1 MKHIHIKFIF
11 CALLTAPAVLPA
23 GAQGLAEND
32 SLNANELVHV
42 AYRKVAPG
50 NLLGGVSVINVEE
63 LTQKNYNTYSLD
75 NMQGYVGGWNGNSL
89 WGMSDRLILVDGVP
103 RDANNILPTEI
114 DQITFLKGASAVVL
128 YGSRAAKGVISIT
141 TKRGKQAPFTVEV
154 RANTGFNVVKSY
166 PEYLGS
172 AEYMA
177 LYNEARENDGL
188 EALYSKADIYNY
200 GSGENPYRYPNV
212 NFYSSDYVKKAYNR
226 SDVTA
231 EISGG
236 NRRARFY
243 TNIGF
248 NNTGDMFKFGEAKNN
263 HASRLNVRGNV
274 DLTLNESIS
283 AYVNAN
289 VSFYDSRGANGDS
302 YWTVASTFRPNRVS
316 PLIPLSYLDEHALA
330 ARDLL
335 NNTSN
340 IIDGKYFL
348 GGTQSDLT
356 NVFGNYYAAGYNKFT
371 SRQFQFDAGVNID
384 LAKVLKG
391 LSFQTQ
397 FSIDYATSYNTSYNN
412 EYSTYAPTWS
422 NYGGKEVIVG
432 LTKYNNDKKSG
443 VQNISGST
451 DNQTIAFSGQFNYQN
466 TFATDHNVSAMLI
479 ASGYQQ
485 TYSGKYHRTSNVNM
499 GLQLGYNYRNTYYA
513 DFGGAAIHSAK
524 LAPGHRQ
531 AFSPSLTLGWRMSK
545 ENFLANSSVVDDLM
559 LSVSGSVLHTDLG
572 IDNYYMYEGIYN
584 QSNGAW
590 WGWRESVSLH
600 STNST
605 QGANKDLSFIKRK
618 ELAVNLKASL
628 WNKMITADASFFV
641 NSLEG
646 QLITPSSLYPSYFFT
661 YYPEAS
667 FMPNMNFNNDRR
679 IGFDFKVDYN
689 KRFGKVDFTAGVAG
703 TYYTT
708 KATKRSEINE
718 NQYQNRQGRP
728 VDGLWGLQCLGFF
741 QDDEEVAASPEQR
754 FGGTVKKGDLKYVD
768 QNGDNMID
776 DKDMVYLGKGGWYG
790 DPLTLGLNLTAKW
803 NKFTFFVLGTGSFGG
818 NAMKNDSYHW
828 VSGEKKYSD
837 VVRGRWT
844 EYTKETATYPRLTTG
859 SGINNFQSSD
869 FWMYKTDAI
878 RLAKVQVTY
887 DFPAQMFRKTFIHGL
902 SAYVSGANL
911 LTISKERKLL
921 EMNVGSAPQTRFYN
935 LGFKATF

>member
-1 MKHIHIKFIF
+1 MMKHIHIKFIF

-289 VSFYDSRGANGDS
+289 VSFYDSRGATG
-302 YWTVASTFRPNRVS
+302 
-316 PLIPLSYLDEHALA
+316 I
-330 ARDLL
+330 
-335 NNTSN
+335 
-340 IIDGKYFL
+340 
-348 GGTQSDLT
+348 LT
-356 NVFGNYYAAGYNKFT
+356 
-371 SRQFQFDAGVNID
+371 
-384 LAKVLKG
+384 
-391 LSFQTQ
+391 
-397 FSIDYATSYNTSYNN
+397 
-412 EYSTYAPTWS
+412 
-422 NYGGKEVIVG
+422 
-432 LTKYNNDKKSG
+432 
-443 VQNISGST
+443 
-451 DNQTIAFSGQFNYQN
+451 
-466 TFATDHNVSAMLI
+466 
-479 ASGYQQ
+479 
-485 TYSGKYHRTSNVNM
+485 
-499 GLQLGYNYRNTYYA
+499 
-513 DFGGAAIHSAK
+513 
-524 LAPGHRQ
+524 
-531 AFSPSLTLGWRMSK
+531 
-545 ENFLANSSVVDDLM
+545 
-559 LSVSGSVLHTDLG
+559 
-572 IDNYYMYEGIYN
+572 
-584 QSNGAW
+584 
-590 WGWRESVSLH
+590 
-600 STNST
+600 
-605 QGANKDLSFIKRK
+605 
-618 ELAVNLKASL
+618 
-628 WNKMITADASFFV
+628 
-641 NSLEG
+641 
-646 QLITPSSLYPSYFFT
+646 
-661 YYPEAS
+661 
-667 FMPNMNFNNDRR
+667 
-679 IGFDFKVDYN
+679 
-689 KRFGKVDFTAGVAG
+689 
-703 TYYTT
+703 
-708 KATKRSEINE
+708 
-718 NQYQNRQGRP
+718 GR
-728 VDGLWGLQCLGFF
+728 
-741 QDDEEVAASPEQR
+741 
-754 FGGTVKKGDLKYVD
+754 
-768 QNGDNMID
+768 
-776 DKDMVYLGKGGWYG
+776 
-790 DPLTLGLNLTAKW
+790 
-803 NKFTFFVLGTGSFGG
+803 
-818 NAMKNDSYHW
+818 
-828 VSGEKKYSD
+828 
-837 VVRGRWT
+837 
-844 EYTKETATYPRLTTG
+844 
-859 SGINNFQSSD
+859 
-869 FWMYKTDAI
+869 
-878 RLAKVQVTY
+878 
-887 DFPAQMFRKTFIHGL
+887 
-902 SAYVSGANL
+902 
-911 LTISKERKLL
+911 
-921 EMNVGSAPQTRFYN
+921 
-935 LGFKATF
+935 

>member
-23 GAQGLAEND
+23 GAQESAEND
-32 SLNANELVHV
+32 SLNANELVQV
-42 AYRKVAPG
+42 AYRKVAPE
-50 NLLGGVSVINVEE
+50 NLLGGVSVINLEE
-63 LTQKNYNTYSLD
+63 LTKKNYNTYSLD
-75 NMQGYVGGWNGNSL
+75 NLEGYVGGWNGNSL

-114 DQITFLKGASAVVL
+114 EQITFLKGASAVVL

-141 TKRGKQAPFTVEV
+141 TKRGKKAPFTIEV
-154 RANTGFNVVKSY
+154 RANTGFHVAKSY

-188 EALYSKADIYNY
+188 EALYSKSDIYNY

-212 NFYSSDYVKKAYNR
+212 NFYSSEYIKKAYNR

-274 DLTLNESIS
+274 DLSLNESIS

-302 YWTVASTFRPNRVS
+302 YWSVASTFRPNRVS
-316 PLIPLSYLDEHALA
+316 PLIPLSYLDENALA

-371 SRQFQFDAGVNID
+371 SRQFQFDAGINID

-397 FSIDYATSYNTSYNN
+397 FSIDYATSYSTSYNN

-422 NYGGKEVIVG
+422 NYGGKEVIVN

-451 DNQTIAFSGQFNYQN
+451 DNQTIAFSGQFNYRN

-485 TYSGKYHRTSNVNM
+485 TYSGQYHRTSNANM

-545 ENFLANSSVVDDLM
+545 ENFLADSPVVDDLM
-559 LSVSGSVLHTDLG
+559 LSVSGSILHTDLG

-584 QSNGAW
+584 QSDGAW

-628 WNKMITADASFFV
+628 WQKMITADASFFV

-667 FMPNMNFNNDRR
+667 FMPNVNFNNDRR

-689 KRFGKVDFTAGVAG
+689 KRFGKVDFTMGVAG

-718 NQYQNRQGRP
+718 SAYQNRQGRP
-728 VDGLWGLQCLGFF
+728 VDGIWGLQCLGFF
-741 QDDEEVAASPEQR
+741 QDDEEVAAAPEQR
-754 FGGTVKKGDLKYVD
+754 FGGTVTKGDLKYVD

-790 DPLTLGLNLTAKW
+790 SPLTLGLNLTAKW
-803 NKFTFFVLGTGSFGG
+803 NKFTFFVLGTGNFGG
-818 NAMKNDSYHW
+818 HAMKNNSYHW

-887 DFPAQMFRKTFIHGL
+887 DFPARMFRSTFIHGL
-902 SAYVSGANL
+902 SAYVSGSNL
-911 LTISKERKLL
+911 LTISKERELL

-935 LGFKATF
+935 IGFKATF